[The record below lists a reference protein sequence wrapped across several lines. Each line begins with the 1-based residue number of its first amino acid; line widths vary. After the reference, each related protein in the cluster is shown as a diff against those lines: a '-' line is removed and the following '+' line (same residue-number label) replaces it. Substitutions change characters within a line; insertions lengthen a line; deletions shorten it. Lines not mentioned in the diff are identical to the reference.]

1 MANIVLKNVYKVYDG
16 GVRAV
21 SDFNLDINDK
31 EFVVFVGPSGCGKS
45 TTLRMIAGLEEITSG
60 SLYMD
65 GVLVNDVEPKDRN
78 IAMVF
83 QNYALY
89 PHMTVYQNMSFGLR
103 IHKMPAEEIDR
114 RVKMAAEILG
124 IEDLLTRKPKAL
136 SGGQRQR
143 VALGRAIVR
152 EPAVFLLD
160 EPLSNLDAKLRVQMR
175 AEITKLHQKLATT
188 FIYVTHDQT
197 EAMTMGSRIVVMKD
211 GFIQQADTPT
221 VLYEEPINTFVAT
234 FLGSPQMNMIDTV
247 LSPCDDSMSV
257 NVGGTMITFPPIKRK
272 QLIGDK
278 NAFGNV
284 IFGIRPENIT
294 ISDSQGVPAKIDIV
308 EHLGRETIVYC
319 KIADFD
325 GNIIASVPTDHSLKS
340 GMDIF
345 LQFDM
350 LKAHLFDSMTK
361 QTIMGVPAFNR
372 FDCTLHNNVVELG
385 STKWNLPQDFMS
397 RTFDFTQQQTC
408 KISLQTSKL
417 RTEPIENGVS
427 IIGVVDFVVNGSDSC
442 AVYLKVQGQSTPLV
456 FRTTDCSYTVGQTVT
471 LYVPQEG
478 LMLWDD
484 KGNKLVS
491 QHIVSNNTAP
501 CTVKVLGDT
510 MSVKVGSTTLTL
522 PTRKGI
528 TDGEHTI
535 TLISNKLN
543 VVYDK
548 KYAKQ
553 NGIEKQEITQNVV
566 TALAYDED
574 SLGTQNAIFVQING
588 WDSYVTA
595 VVPNDFSVYKMPKFA
610 LQITPESVIIK

>member
-1 MANIVLKNVYKVYDG
+1 MANIVLKNIYKVYDG

-21 SDFNLDINDK
+21 SDFNLEIGDK

-45 TTLRMIAGLEEITSG
+45 TTLRMLAGLEEITSG
-60 SLYMD
+60 SLYMG

-83 QNYALY
+83 QSYALY
-89 PHMTVYQNMSFGLR
+89 PHMTIYQNMSFGLR

-114 RVKMAAEILG
+114 RVKAAAEILG

-152 EPAVFLLD
+152 EPSVFLLD

-234 FLGSPQMNMIDTV
+234 FLGSPQMNVINTV
-247 LSPCDDSMSV
+247 LSPLGDTMAV
-257 NVGGTMITFPPIKRK
+257 EVGGATVAFPQIKRK
-272 QLIGDK
+272 QLIGDTA
-278 NAFGNV
+278 AFGNV
-284 IFGIRPENIT
+284 IFGIRPENISV
-294 ISDSQGVPAKIDIV
+294 SDSQGVPAKIDIV

-319 KIADFD
+319 KIADYD
-325 GNIIASVPTDHSLKS
+325 GSVIASVPSDHSLKR
-340 GMDIF
+340 GMDVF

-350 LKAHLFDSMTK
+350 LKAHLFDCKTK
-361 QTIMGVPAFNR
+361 QTIMGVPAYNR
-372 FDCTLHNNVVELG
+372 FACTLHDNVIDLG
-385 STKWNLPQDFMS
+385 STVWQLPQELAE
-397 RTFDFTQQQTC
+397 RTFDFAEQRACSVT
-408 KISLQTSKL
+408 LQASRL
-417 RTEPIENGVS
+417 RTEPIQNGMSVR
-427 IIGVVDFVVNGSDSC
+427 GVVDFVVNGSDSR
-442 AVYLKVQGQSTPLV
+442 AVYLKVQGQTSPLV
-456 FRTTDCSYTVGQTVT
+456 FRTSERDYREGQEVT
-471 LYVPQEG
+471 LYAPQDAV
-478 LMLWDD
+478 MLWDAD
-484 KGNKLVS
+484 GNRLVS
-491 QHIVSNNTAP
+491 QHVVSNNTAP
-501 CTVKVLGDT
+501 CTVKTEGGVMT
-510 MSVKVGSTTLTL
+510 VKVGATTLEL
-522 PTRKGI
+522 PAREGVA
-528 TDGEHTI
+528 DGEHTI
-535 TLISNKLN
+535 TLLSDKLN

-553 NGIEKQEITQNVV
+553 NGIEQGQVGKNVV

-574 SLGTQNAIFVQING
+574 VLGAQNAVFVQIDG

-595 VVPNDFSVYKMPKFA
+595 VVPNTFSVYKMPKFA
-610 LQITPESVIIK
+610 LEITDAAVDIK